1 MTPVA
6 IYHCPVGGKFG
17 LPRQSGVVP
26 ALRGSVVLEPEFK
39 DANALRGLQDFDY
52 IWLIWGFSGNRDGK
66 WRPTVRPPR
75 LGGNARMGV
84 FATRSPYHPNA
95 IGLSSV
101 RIDSID
107 FENCVIYVSG
117 ADLAD
122 GTPVYDIKPYL
133 SYADSHPDARCG
145 FVSEEA
151 WSTLEVDFPEGLR
164 KKLSAED
171 ASALR
176 DLLSQDPRPHYQD
189 SPGRVYSVLFGP
201 YDVKFTVED
210 RTVRILS
217 FEEPHPDIS
226 GQACGPQPS
235 RQDG

>member
-26 ALRGSVVLEPEFK
+26 ALRGSVVLEPGFK

-52 IWLIWGFSGNRDGK
+52 IWLIWGFSENRDGR

-95 IGLSSV
+95 LGLSSV
-101 RIDSID
+101 RIESVD
-107 FENCVIYVSG
+107 FDNCVIYVSG

-122 GTPVYDIKPYL
+122 GTPIYDIKPYL
-133 SYADSHPDARCG
+133 AYADSHPDARSG
-145 FVSEEA
+145 FAGEEA
-151 WSTLEVDFPEGLR
+151 WNTLEVDFPQELR
-164 KKLSAED
+164 IKMSAED
-171 ASALR
+171 ASALEN
-176 DLLSQDPRPHYQD
+176 LLREDPRPRYQD
-189 SPGRVYSVLFGP
+189 SPQRIYSLLFGP
-201 YDVKFTVED
+201 YDVKFRVED

-217 FEEPHPDIS
+217 FEEPRPDTS
-226 GQACGPQPS
+226 GQACVPPQS

>member
-17 LPRQSGVVP
+17 LPRQSGVAP
-26 ALRGSVVLEPEFK
+26 ELRGSVALQAEFR
-39 DANALRGLQDFDY
+39 DPNALRGLDGYDY
-52 IWLIWGFSGNRDGK
+52 VWLLWGFSENRDAK

-95 IGLSSV
+95 IGLSCVKVESV
-101 RIDSID
+101 D
-107 FENCVIYVSG
+107 FQNCIIYVSG

-133 SYADSHPDARCG
+133 SYTDSHPEARCG
-145 FVSEEA
+145 FAAQEG
-151 WSTLEVDFPEGLR
+151 WRTLEVDFPEDLR
-164 KKLSAED
+164 KRLSAED
-171 ASALR
+171 ASALAQ
-176 DLLSQDPRPHYQD
+176 LLSQDPRPHYQD
-189 SPGRVYSVLFGP
+189 SPGRVYSVVFGP

-210 RTVRILS
+210 GRLTVLS
-217 FEEPHPDIS
+217 FEEPRPDT
-226 GQACGPQPS
+226 S
-235 RQDG
+235 R

>member
-17 LPRQSGVVP
+17 LPRQSGVAP
-26 ALRGSVVLEPEFK
+26 ELRGSVELQAEFR
-39 DANALRGLQDFDY
+39 DPNALRGLDGFDY
-52 IWLIWGFSGNRDGK
+52 VWLLWGFSENRDDK

-95 IGLSSV
+95 IGLSCV
-101 RIDSID
+101 KVEGVD
-107 FENCVIYVSG
+107 FQNCTIFVSG

-133 SYADSHPDARCG
+133 SYTDSHPEARCG
-145 FVSEEA
+145 FAGEG
-151 WSTLEVDFPEGLR
+151 WPTLEVDFPEELR
-164 KKLSAED
+164 NRLSAED
-171 ASALR
+171 ASALAQ
-176 DLLSQDPRPHYQD
+176 LLSQDPRPHYQD

-210 RTVRILS
+210 GLVKVLS
-217 FEEPHPDIS
+217 FEEPRPGIS
-226 GQACGPQPS
+226 G
-235 RQDG
+235 